1 MVFLGAVA
9 GGWSFEAPSPRS
21 ASAAQPASKSQAFT
35 SSKTTRLQDHATR
48 LPAKSLRD
56 EIREIVREEIAPLDR
71 RLLALERV
79 SDTNAVT
86 VQHLREQLTQTLSTR
101 STELETRFGSKLADA
116 AAAAQSQL
124 ARTVE
129 QLEVQLADHLDRLN
143 AIDWAIQRQDV
154 AFARSIDQVAAS
166 TSDGLRPRASS
177 FVDSWSAAPPAS
189 PTVSR
194 QGSSLNLNFT
204 RSDRDGA
211 PIAGGAQSQRGAAR
225 TASSALQQTRAA
237 QADALFEQ
245 SMATSRTHML
255 PGSPRRRLKT
265 YLFDDEPDGA
275 PLMGLIAR
283 DAADIERRCVCVRPL
298 LLACNVG
305 SFYGMVL
312 FSRTRSIWPSHCLAG
327 ATQAERDGATC
338 GH

>member
-1 MVFLGAVA
+1 MFISLGAAA
-9 GGWSFEAPSPRS
+9 GGWSFEAPSPLS
-21 ASAAQPASKSQAFT
+21 VSGAQPASKSQPPT
-35 SSKTTRLQDHATR
+35 SFGTRLQDRAAR

-86 VQHLREQLTQTLSTR
+86 VQQLREQLTQTLSTR
-101 STELETRFGSKLADA
+101 STELDTRFGSKLADA
-116 AAAAQSQL
+116 TAAAQSQL

-166 TSDGLRPRASS
+166 TSDSMRPRASS
-177 FVDSWSAAPPAS
+177 FVDSSSAAPPAS

-194 QGSSLNLNFT
+194 QGSGLNLHFT
-204 RSDRDGA
+204 RSDWDGA
-211 PIAGGAQSQRGAAR
+211 PVTAR

-237 QADALFEQ
+237 QAEALFKQ
-245 SMATSRTHML
+245 SMATTSLQSHTL
-255 PGSPRRRLKT
+255 SGSPRRRLKT
-265 YLFDDEPDGA
+265 YLFDDEPDSA

-283 DAADIERRCVCVRPL
+283 DAADIERRCVCGRAP
-298 LLACNVG
+298 ACIAFDWF
-305 SFYGMVL
+305 SMVW
-312 FSRTRSIWPSHCLAG
+312 FRF
-327 ATQAERDGATC
+327 
-338 GH
+338 